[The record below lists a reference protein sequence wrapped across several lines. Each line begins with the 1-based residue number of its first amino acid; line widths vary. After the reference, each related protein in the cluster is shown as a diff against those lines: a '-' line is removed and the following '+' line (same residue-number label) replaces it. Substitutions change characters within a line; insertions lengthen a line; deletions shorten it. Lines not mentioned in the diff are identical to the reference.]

1 MPPGTFLAPV
11 GLLSA
16 GVIYS
21 VTDNYFFFVSN
32 YIIVMKFPF
41 FLFFLFT
48 LFPVSAIANL
58 NPYENECLEF
68 VTDFR
73 WKLAS
78 CEKSSSEI
86 YMECE
91 NLKAQY
97 QNDFNEEKISNEVLL
112 CIENILTWESF
123 NYLYNEDNE
132 NCGNLK
138 EMITSQYEKI
148 RAYFKK
154 TGNNGH
160 SKWLYVTAGDILSS
174 SLQYLSI
181 KKAMQEGL
189 TIKKYYDRALEEE
202 PGFVFCL
209 INIGQWYF
217 HAPVVSG
224 GGKGKA
230 MDAFKKAE
238 TSAQTDVEKY
248 YAKLYLSQS
257 FYEDG
262 KKARAAELLDE
273 CEQLLPG
280 SSSVKLFKK
289 LNENGYHYF
298 EYPENRRKIDSKL
311 AKKAM

>member
-1 MPPGTFLAPV
+1 MTTTFFCV
-11 GLLSA
+11 SA
-16 GVIYS
+16 LEI
-21 VTDNYFFFVSN
+21 F
-32 YIIVMKFPF
+32 MKFPF
-41 FLFFLFT
+41 FLLILLFSI
-48 LFPVSAIANL
+48 FPASALSRL
-58 NPYENECLEF
+58 NSYENECLEF

-78 CEKSSSEI
+78 SQKNAFEI
-86 YMECE
+86 LNECE
-91 NLKAQY
+91 SLKKKY
-97 QNDFNEEKISNEVLL
+97 QNDYNDEKIGRETLL
-112 CIENILTWESF
+112 CLENILTWESF
-123 NYLYNEDNE
+123 NYLYNEDCKSAVAPDGRVLVSTKDLE
-132 NCGNLK
+132 L
-138 EMITSQYEKI
+138 MITGQYEAI
-148 RAYFKK
+148 RSYFKK
-154 TGNNGH
+154 TGNKDH

-189 TIKKYYDRALEEE
+189 TIKKYYDMALEED

-230 MDAFKKAE
+230 LNAFKKAE
-238 TSAQTDVEKY
+238 SSAKNDIELY

-257 FYEDG
+257 YYEDG
-262 KKARAAELLDE
+262 NKKRAAELLEE
-273 CEQLLPG
+273 CEALLPG
-280 SSSVKLFKK
+280 SGSVKLFKK